1 LSDQYNMIIV
11 MPEGE
16 TVFYLD
22 SPVNQG
28 SQFETY
34 ITKKSLVK
42 LTIERLMIERSRDYG
57 AFYGR
62 SWSLVSF
69 G

>member
-1 LSDQYNMIIV
+1 MIIV

-16 TVFYLD
+16 TFSFD

-34 ITKKSLVK
+34 ITKEVIGKIDNTYR
-42 LTIERLMIERSRDYG
+42 TINDRKV
-57 AFYGR
+57 A
-62 SWSLVSF
+62 
-69 G
+69 